1 MTSAFLLAAP
11 HSGSGKTT
19 CTLAILA
26 ALRARGLRVQ
36 AFKVGPDY
44 IDPAHH
50 AHITGRPSHNLDTW
64 MLPAEANWRLF
75 ATAAADADVC
85 VVEGVMGL
93 FDGVD
98 GRRPLGSSADL
109 ARQLGLPVVLVVD
122 ARSMARS
129 AAALVHGFATFDPE
143 LQLLGVV
150 WNRVG
155 SANHRRILDESLAT
169 AGLPEAL
176 GALPRDGELCLAER
190 HLGLVT
196 PEDAAPTPAQ
206 VRRLAAVAE
215 EHLDLD
221 RLLAQTRRAVPCP
234 PPAPAPVVSRSLRI
248 GVARDQAFCFYYAE
262 NLRLLERAGARL
274 VPFRPCDGD
283 GVPSGVA
290 GLYLGGGYPEL
301 HATRLSGNTAFL
313 DGIRQLHQA
322 GTPIYAECGGFM
334 TLCQGLTDANGAF
347 HPMAGLYPA
356 RTEMNRRAFRLGYR
370 EVRTAGAAGTELTL
384 RGHEFHYSHVSE
396 MPAEVTRRYRVTNA
410 RSEPLPAEG
419 YQLGNT
425 LAGYIHLHF
434 GSCPEFPLGLFGLTP
449 PR

>member
-64 MLPAEANWRLF
+64 MLPPETNRRLF
-75 ATAAADADVC
+75 AAAAADADVC

-98 GRRPLGSSADL
+98 GLRPLGSSADL

-129 AAALVHGFATFDPE
+129 AAALVHGFTTFDPA
-143 LQLLGVV
+143 LQLLGVI

-155 SANHRRILDESLAT
+155 SPNHRRILDESLLT
-169 AGLPEAL
+169 AGLPGAL
-176 GALPRDGELCLAER
+176 GALPRDEELSVAER

-196 PEDAAPTPAQ
+196 PEDAALTTSQ
-206 VRRLAAVAE
+206 VRRLASVAE
-215 EHLDLD
+215 EHLELD
-221 RLLAQTRRAVPCP
+221 RLLEQTRIATP
-234 PPAPAPVVSRSLRI
+234 PPPPEQAQVVGRPRRI
-248 GVARDQAFCFYYAE
+248 AVARDQAFCFYYAE
-262 NLRLLERAGARL
+262 NLRLLEGAGAHL

-283 GVPSGVA
+283 GVPAGVD

-313 DGIRQLHQA
+313 DGIRALHQT
-322 GTPIYAECGGFM
+322 GVPIYAECGGFM
-334 TLCQGLTDANGAF
+334 ALCQGLTDADRTF

-356 RTEMNRRAFRLGYR
+356 RTQMNRRAFRLGYR
-370 EVRTAGAAGTELTL
+370 EVRTGGPAGAELTL

-396 MPAEVTRRYRVTNA
+396 MPAEVERCYRVTNA
-410 RSEPLPAEG
+410 RGEPLPAEG
-419 YQLGNT
+419 YRLGNT

-434 GSCPEFPLGLFGLTP
+434 GSCPAFPLGLFGLTP
-449 PR
+449 PQ

>member
-1 MTSAFLLAAP
+1 MISAFLLAAP

-50 AHITGRPSHNLDTW
+50 AHLTGRPSHNLDTW
-64 MLPAEANWRLF
+64 MLSPQVNRRLF
-75 ATAAADADVC
+75 DAASADAQVC

-98 GRRPLGSSADL
+98 GRRALGSSADL

-129 AAALVHGFATFDPE
+129 AAALVHGFTTFDPAVP
-143 LQLLGVV
+143 LAGVV

-155 SANHRRILDESLAT
+155 SPNHRRILDESLAA
-169 AGLPEAL
+169 AGLPEVF
-176 GALPRDGELCLAER
+176 GALPRDPELALAER

-196 PEDAAPTPAQ
+196 PEEGAFTPEQ
-206 VRRLAAVAE
+206 VQRLARLAE
-215 EHLDLD
+215 EHLSLD
-221 RLLAQTRRAVPCP
+221 VLLERCRLPRPVPSPEPSPRGARTRR
-234 PPAPAPVVSRSLRI
+234 I
-248 GVARDQAFCFYYAE
+248 GIARDQAFCFYYRE
-262 NLRLLERAGARL
+262 NLRLLQEVGAQL
-274 VPFRPCDGD
+274 VEFRPCDGD
-283 GVPSGVA
+283 GIPPDLE

-301 HATRLSGNTAFL
+301 HASRLSRNTAFL
-313 DGIRQLHQA
+313 DGVRALHQA
-322 GTPIYAECGGFM
+322 GVPIYAECGGFM
-334 TLCQGLTDANGAF
+334 TLCQDLTDTAGTV
-347 HPMAGLYPA
+347 HPMAGIYPA
-356 RTEMNRRAFRLGYR
+356 HTRMNQRAFRLGYR
-370 EVRTAGAAGTELTL
+370 EIRTRGPAGDELTL
-384 RGHEFHYSHVSE
+384 RGHEFHYSQVSE
-396 MPAEVTRRYRVTNA
+396 MPPHIERRYQVTNA
-410 RSEPLPAEG
+410 RGEPLPAEG
-419 YQLGNT
+419 YGLGNT

-434 GSCPEFPLGLFGLTP
+434 ASDPAFPTGHFRLI